1 MASVG
6 DKEVS
11 PGTMPSMGTFLHT
24 RNSQQVAE
32 PNGASPFTNETIN
45 EVDIIWHNM
54 YAPST
59 FSTWRKTSSRSIAEL
74 LVDFAKLVD
83 DGIVSVISLNVSK
96 ASFVAV
102 VGCERDW
109 DEVKDL
115 IFGATR

>member
-1 MASVG
+1 MIFSRAGAHSSIVN
-6 DKEVS
+6 
-11 PGTMPSMGTFLHT
+11 PSGCSGRIF
-24 RNSQQVAE
+24 
-32 PNGASPFTNETIN
+32 NETIN
-45 EVDIIWHNM
+45 GVDIIWHNM

-83 DGIVSVISLNVSK
+83 DGVVSVISLNVSK

>member
-11 PGTMPSMGTFLHT
+11 PGTMPK
-24 RNSQQVAE
+24 
-32 PNGASPFTNETIN
+32 PNDASPSTNETIN
-45 EVDIIWHNM
+45 GVDIIWHNM
-54 YAPST
+54 YTPNT

-83 DGIVSVISLNVSK
+83 DGVVDVISLNVSK

>member
-11 PGTMPSMGTFLHT
+11 P
-24 RNSQQVAE
+24 E
-32 PNGASPFTNETIN
+32 PNDASPSTNETI

-74 LVDFAKLVD
+74 LFDFAKLVD

-102 VGCERDW
+102 LGCERDW

>member
-1 MASVG
+1 
-6 DKEVS
+6 
-11 PGTMPSMGTFLHT
+11 MPSMCTFLHT
-24 RNSQQVAE
+24 RSSQQVAE
-32 PNGASPFTNETIN
+32 PNDASPSTNETIN
-45 EVDIIWHNM
+45 GVDIIWHNM

-83 DGIVSVISLNVSK
+83 DGVVSVISLNVSK